1 MKEIRMTWEPAPDT
15 PASPVAP
22 VATASRR
29 SSRWLDILLAG
40 AAVLAIAAV
49 AFAVGRNTAP
59 VAAAS
64 AFERGGFAPG
74 GAIVRP
80 NGSFDPGAAP
90 GRGFAFGGGLSID
103 GTVTAIDSDSVTLR
117 LEDGREMTFALDGS
131 TTYHEA
137 TDASGSDV
145 AVGDDVAVK
154 VTPGAGRV
162 DASPS
167 SDPGLTAGDV
177 TVTR

>member
-1 MKEIRMTWEPAPDT
+1 MTWEPVPES
-15 PASPVAP
+15 PAAPVAP
-22 VATASRR
+22 VATAGRR

-49 AFAVGRNTAP
+49 AFAVGRTTAP

-64 AFERGGFAPG
+64 AFERGGFGPG

-80 NGSFDPGAAP
+80 DGSFDPGAGP
-90 GRGFAFGGGLSID
+90 RGMVLDGGLSIS
-103 GTVTAIDSDSVTLR
+103 GTVTAFDADSVTVK
-117 LEDGREMTFALDGS
+117 LESGREMTFALDGS

-137 TDASGSDV
+137 TDASSTDV
-145 AVGDDVAVK
+145 AVGDDVSVK
-154 VTPGAGRV
+154 VEPGAGPV
-162 DASPS
+162 GNDS
-167 SDPGLTAGDV
+167 SDSPGLSASDV